1 MLDHRLQITGVRQ
14 EPISLPELANRY
26 CYHSEICPHCGSA
39 GRVLHIK
46 NMKVTERQFL
56 VFSTKWIEFD
66 GSCHDCN
73 TKYHEAGRIRDT
85 LRIRFIS
92 PNAKEFIK
100 KRFFMY
106 KGHVSTW
113 AGIVLLIIWIVGR
126 FNGFPKYTNE
136 TMLYDIFVAGAMM
149 LGIVSIISGIVDS
162 PREIKKLL
170 EEKDRLERE
179 LENIRKT

>member
-46 NMKVTERQFL
+46 NMKVVERQFL
-56 VFSTKWIEFD
+56 IFSTKWIEFD

-73 TKYHEAGRIRDT
+73 TQYHEAGRIRDT
-85 LRIRFIS
+85 LRIRLIS
-92 PNAKEFIK
+92 PNAKEFVK
-100 KRFFMY
+100 KLTQIHKGRVSRIVGFILLLIWLFGRFF
-106 KGHVSTW
+106 
-113 AGIVLLIIWIVGR
+113 
-126 FNGFPKYTNE
+126 GFPRYTNE

-149 LGIVSIISGIVDS
+149 LGITAIISGIVDS
-162 PREIKKLL
+162 PSEVKKLL
-170 EEKDRLERE
+170 AEKERLERE
-179 LENIRKT
+179 LDHLKK